1 MFDPEFPNNNIMNTA
16 IDITPRVCF
25 PIPTI
30 QYTTL
35 YQICRYCSSIL
46 ITMHDNIVM
55 LRHALSFDWIFFE
68 YHKDA

>member
-16 IDITPRVCF
+16 IDVTPRVCF

-35 YQICRYCSSIL
+35 SNIL
-46 ITMHDNIVM
+46 ILLNYKEQHW
-55 LRHALSFDWIFFE
+55 RPFHHAR
-68 YHKDA
+68 